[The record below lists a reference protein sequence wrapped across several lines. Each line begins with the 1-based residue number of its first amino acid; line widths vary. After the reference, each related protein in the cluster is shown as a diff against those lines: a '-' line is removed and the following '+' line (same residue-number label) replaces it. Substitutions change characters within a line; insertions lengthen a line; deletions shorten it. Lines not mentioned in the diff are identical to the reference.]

1 MKQRVIA
8 GNSISAIGLGC
19 MGMSQSYGPADEGE
33 SLRVLDRAIE
43 LGCNFWDTADMYGAG
58 KNELLLAK
66 ALKKHR
72 TQVFLATKV
81 GNVYDRSLTSHQDQV
96 QAGQAHIVD
105 GTPKYIRKCMDLSLR
120 RLGVE
125 AVDLYY
131 LHRVDPLVPID
142 ETVGAMAE
150 LVTQGKAR
158 YLGLSEAGAATIRR
172 AALVH
177 PIAALQS
184 EYSLWTRHVEKE
196 ILPTCRELGI
206 AFVPF
211 SPLGR
216 GFLTGAVQT
225 TENLPQGDF
234 RLSSPRFH
242 GENFQKNLEIVE
254 VIKGIAGKH
263 AVTPA
268 QVALA
273 WVLAQGEDILP
284 IPGTKRVAYLEQNL
298 AAADVQLSVAD
309 LEKLGKIQVHGAR
322 YSEENQRFVQE

>member
-1 MKQRVIA
+1 MKQRLIA

-19 MGMSQSYGPADEGE
+19 MGMSQSYGPADEDE
-33 SLRVLDRAIE
+33 SLRVLNRAIE

-72 TQVFLATKV
+72 KQVFLATKV

-96 QAGQAHIVD
+96 QAGQTRIVD
-105 GTPKYIRKCMDLSLR
+105 GTPEYIRKCMDLSLQ

-131 LHRVDPLVPID
+131 LHRVDPLVPIE

-150 LVTQGKAR
+150 LVKQGKAR
-158 YLGLSEAGAATIRR
+158 YLGLSEAGAVTIRR
-172 AALVH
+172 AAQAH

-184 EYSLWTRHVEKE
+184 EYSLWTRHVERE

-216 GFLTGAVQT
+216 GFLTGALKT
-225 TENLPQGDF
+225 TETLTQGDF
-234 RLSSPRFH
+234 RLSSPRFQ
-242 GENFQKNLEIVE
+242 GENFEKNLEIVE
-254 VIKGIAGKH
+254 IIRRVAERHG
-263 AVTPA
+263 VLPA
-268 QVALA
+268 QIALA
-273 WVLAQGEDILP
+273 WVLAQGSDILP
-284 IPGTKRVAYLEQNL
+284 IPGTKRVSYLEQNL
-298 AAADVQLSVAD
+298 AAAEVQLSAED
-309 LEKLGKIQVHGAR
+309 LKELGSIQAHGAR
-322 YSEENQRFVQE
+322 YGEQNQRYVQE